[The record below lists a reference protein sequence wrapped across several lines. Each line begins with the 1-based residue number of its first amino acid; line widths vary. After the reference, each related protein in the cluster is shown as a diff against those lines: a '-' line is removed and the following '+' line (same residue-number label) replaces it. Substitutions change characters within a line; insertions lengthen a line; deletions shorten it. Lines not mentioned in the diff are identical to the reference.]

1 MRSFEFNSSPANHL
15 EQVSEVAR
23 RKNMVFLAVSQLLFL
38 YFFLIKKTTMR
49 GSGDPSLMGMM
60 GPSLPEAGG
69 EERLLVTKSENS
81 LFHRAA
87 KHE

>member
-1 MRSFEFNSSPANHL
+1 
-15 EQVSEVAR
+15 
-23 RKNMVFLAVSQLLFL
+23 
-38 YFFLIKKTTMR
+38 MR

-60 GPSLPEAGG
+60 GPSLPEAKIG

-87 KHE
+87 KHEYTPEDYHSF